1 MNLLDGIAYCSD
13 SDSDNVID
21 PKKDNSLAAY
31 LLHTYNSMHKNTNGK
46 IVIGQRNRSAHS
58 VLVNIRKKQASGIT
72 LCR

>member
-21 PKKDNSLAAY
+21 PKKGNSLAAY
-31 LLHTYNSMHKNTNGK
+31 LLHKYNSMHKNTNGK